1 MSKSKLIIA
10 YVFLVGVP
18 LTGLLGILRA
28 GQRLSA
34 PASVGG
40 AWYVDSNL
48 DNVPNDS
55 CRHLLQS
62 VKQPF
67 MSISQS
73 GSNLV
78 FNLNNPQKTAVPGT
92 IRGAA
97 LTMSAEG
104 SAASVDTGG
113 CSDPQAIHLA
123 ATVSKQDG
131 QRVLTGTLTIAGC
144 AECAS
149 IQFHAVRQSSHG
161 KEGL

>member
-1 MSKSKLIIA
+1 MSKGRLILA
-10 YVFLVGVP
+10 YILLVGLP
-18 LTGLLGILRA
+18 LTGLLGILHA

-40 AWYVDSNL
+40 AWYVDSNF
-48 DNVPNDS
+48 DNVANDS

-78 FNLNNPQKTAVPGT
+78 ISLNNPQKTALPGA
-92 IRGAA
+92 IQGAS
-97 LTMSAEG
+97 LTMSAENA
-104 SAASVDTGG
+104 SAGG
-113 CSDPQAIHLA
+113 CSDPQAIHVDG
-123 ATVSKQDG
+123 TIGKQGG
-131 QRVLTGTLTIAGC
+131 QRVLAGTLAIAGC
-144 AECAS
+144 PDCAPV
-149 IQFHAVRQSSHG
+149 QFHAVRQSSHG